1 MIIRPI
7 VVGVHPK
14 REEREAVE
22 LAVALSRM
30 TGAPLEFVAT
40 SWFDSTP
47 GRTLRKDFEADFAR
61 RFADVLG
68 GSDGS
73 AKVRINVAAGS
84 ASYLVHETARRLD
97 AGLIVVGSGGNGGLG
112 RMALGSTTEKVLDG
126 APCPVAVAPR
136 GFRSHDGDV
145 ARVGVAF
152 VDSVEGRGAL
162 RGAATIAAHLGS
174 PLVAYTAVGSES
186 RLAAAEDG
194 LQDALVMHVDDL
206 GVEVETRVFVGG
218 TPDLIAASR
227 EVDLLVVGS
236 RSYGPLRSTVLGS
249 VSGELARHAL
259 CPVIVV
265 PRAVDHALAGLF
277 PRYDSLAA

>member
-22 LAVALSRM
+22 LAVVLSRM

-68 GSDGS
+68 GSDGCGE
-73 AKVRINVAAGS
+73 VRINVAAGS
-84 ASYLVHETARRLD
+84 ASYLIHETARRID
-97 AGLIVVGSGGNGGLG
+97 AGLIVVGSGGKGGLG
-112 RMALGSTTEKVLDG
+112 RMTLGSTTEKVLDG

-162 RGAATIAAHLGS
+162 RGAATIAAHAGA
-174 PLVAYTAVGSES
+174 PLVAYTAVASES
-186 RLAAAEDG
+186 RLAAAEEG
-194 LQDALVMHVDDL
+194 LQDALATHADEI
-206 GVEVETRVFVGG
+206 EVEKRVFVGG
-218 TPDLIAASR
+218 APDLIAASR

-249 VSGELARHAL
+249 VSGDIARHTL